1 MTRESQ
7 PSPLL
12 SLLQDPSRSILI
24 KQGAE
29 AKVYQ
34 SSLTSTFSED
44 AIVLKW
50 RFPKTYRHPSLS
62 KTLTAQRTAQ
72 EARGLL
78 RCQKAGAS
86 VPSILCVDEQEGI
99 LGLEWIDGPS
109 IREVLGGGAEG
120 VLADTPIGTVDSE
133 TSPEDSDSKSD
144 PAFTLPAEDQLQ
156 LMRLIGAE
164 LARIHLAEVIHGDLT
179 TSNMLLRSRLRSRS
193 TSSRTSSE
201 SENNSEILRDRANWE
216 VALIDFGLSS
226 VSSLAEDRAVDL
238 YVLERAFS
246 STHPASEDLF
256 SEILKQYGMELER
269 SGKKE
274 KGTKHSIWEEIRR
287 RLDEVRLRGRKRSMV
302 G

>member
-1 MTRESQ
+1 MSKESQ

-12 SLLQDPSRSILI
+12 SLLQDPTRSVLI

-34 SSLTSTFSED
+34 SSLTSTFAQD

-50 RFPKTYRHPSLS
+50 RFPKTYRHPFLS

-86 VPSILCVDEQEGI
+86 VPSILCVDDQEGI

-120 VLADTPIGTVDSE
+120 VLADTPIDAVDSS
-133 TSPEDSDSKSD
+133 TASGQEDSIDQSS
-144 PAFTLPAEDQLQ
+144 PVSALSEEDQLQ
-156 LMRLIGAE
+156 LMRLIGVE

-179 TSNMLLRSRLRSRS
+179 TSNMLLRSRSKPSTPQISS
-193 TSSRTSSE
+193 TSGA
-201 SENNSEILRDRANWE
+201 ILKVPDDRADWE
-216 VALIDFGLSS
+216 VTLIDFGLSS

-246 STHPASEDLF
+246 STHPASEGLF
-256 SEILKQYGMELER
+256 QEILKQYGMELER

-287 RLDEVRLRGRKRSMV
+287 RLDEVRLRGRKRSMI